1 MVEKLTPMQQIG
13 EKLLQKGVS
22 ILPIAPA
29 QKYPARFDGTGW
41 HAMGGWDQ
49 YGERLAVDAE
59 IDAWE
64 TWPQCGVGV
73 VLGPLSG
80 LVVLDVDTD
89 DPAIIAAIEAVTPPS
104 WCKKRGS
111 KGYAA
116 FYQYNGETNGRFNA
130 EVDGQ
135 TSRVVDLLSAGTQTV
150 IPPSIHPNGDLYDW
164 LTPFQLQEIQ
174 LDELPKLPPGYH
186 DTLTAALVPWRGT
199 ARQSTHTGPLDIIE
213 ETELSQFDH
222 EEIWKA
228 LDLIPYTDDDQF
240 IRLGM
245 ALRQY
250 GEQGFALWAKW
261 CERWPNPNN
270 YPDQETYNHIRGR
283 WNSIKPSN
291 NGVGVGSLWQLAKEN
306 GYVQQYERPT
316 LLKAMHM
323 WHTYDADYHYSK
335 QPEPP
340 RKTGLFAIPATKL
353 GDLKPPAWIIKK
365 HIIRDSLAMLYGASG
380 AGKSFVA
387 VDMGLSIASGR
398 QWCNYKTN
406 TGAVLYV
413 AGEGVAGINARI
425 IAWCQHHGIDKETLA
440 ETFHVTSQPVAI
452 LDALRVREL
461 LKVIEELPQPPAL
474 IIIDTLNRNFGD
486 GDENTTKDMT
496 RFVDHLTFLQ
506 NHTQACMMVVH
517 HTGKGDSEL
526 ARGNSSL
533 RAAMDTEMVVR
544 PLASNIEIA
553 CTKQKDAAPFLPSV
567 FNLSVIELCKDEDGE
582 AVESC
587 VPVQIVINDMVAEDQ
602 KRKGVHEDSPVATKE
617 MGKNQR
623 IAVDWFVGEIE
634 RKRKANPD
642 SEVWV
647 IEQSTISD
655 GLDPK
660 MGADE
665 RRRQIKW
672 LVGLKIII
680 ETTQLTQKIDIDALN
695 KKAS

>member
-1 MVEKLTPMQQIG
+1 
-13 EKLLQKGVS
+13 
-22 ILPIAPA
+22 
-29 QKYPARFDGTGW
+29 
-41 HAMGGWDQ
+41 MGGWDQ

-64 TWPQCGVGV
+64 TWPLCGVGV

-104 WCKKRGS
+104 WCRKRGS

-186 DTLTAALVPWRGT
+186 DTLTAALAPWRGT
-199 ARQSTHTGPLDIIE
+199 ARQSTHTGPLDVIE

-283 WNSIKPSN
+283 WNSIKPSD

-306 GYVQQYERPT
+306 GYVQKYEKPD
-316 LLKAMHM
+316 LLINMHK
-323 WHTYDADYHYSK
+323 WSTYDADYKYNK
-335 QPEPP
+335 PPEPP

-398 QWCNYKTN
+398 QWCDYKTN

-544 PLASNIEIA
+544 PLSTNIELA

-587 VPVQIVINDMVAEDQ
+587 VPLQIVINNMVVEDQ
-602 KRKGVHEDSPVATKE
+602 KRKGEHEDSPVEYKRPT
-617 MGKNQR
+617 KNQK
-623 IAVDWFVGEIE
+623 IAVDWI
-634 RKRKANPD
+634 AQ
-642 SEVWV
+642 V
-647 IEQSTISD
+647 IEAQRKKDPNHAIHCVEVSALNNY
-655 GLDPK
+655 LD
-660 MGADE
+660 
-665 RRRQIKW
+665 RQIKTRGREKQEIW
-672 LVGLKIII
+672 LKEQGIIKSSTMATHTI
-680 ETTQLTQKIDIDALN
+680 NVDILDAMT
-695 KKAS
+695 K

>member
-1 MVEKLTPMQQIG
+1 MTQNNTPMQQVG
-13 EKLLQKGVS
+13 AKLLDKGVS
-22 ILPIAPA
+22 ILPVAPGE
-29 QKYPARFDGTGW
+29 KYPARYDGTGW

-64 TWPQCGVGV
+64 TWPHCGVGV

-89 DPAIIAAIEAVTPPS
+89 DPQIIAAIEAVTPPS
-104 WCKKRGS
+104 WCRKRGS

-116 FYQYNGETNGRFNA
+116 FYQYSGETNGRFNA
-130 EVDGQ
+130 EVNGQ

-174 LDELPKLPPGYH
+174 LDELPTLPPGYH
-186 DTLTAALVPWRGT
+186 DMLTAALKPWRGT
-199 ARQSTHTGPLDIIE
+199 ARQSTHTGPIEVIE
-213 ETELSQFDH
+213 ETTLGDFDH
-222 EEIWKA
+222 AEIWRA
-228 LDLIPYTDDDQF
+228 LNSIPYTDDDQF

-283 WNSIKPSN
+283 WNSIKPSD
-291 NGVGVGSLWQLAKEN
+291 NGVGVGSLWHLAESFGYKQQFENKEALTMTHKWHLPDE
-306 GYVQQYERPT
+306 QYRAKQPPPPPRITGLRLIPAPE
-316 LLKAMHM
+316 LGKLKA
-323 WHTYDADYHYSK
+323 
-335 QPEPP
+335 
-340 RKTGLFAIPATKL
+340 
-353 GDLKPPAWIIKK
+353 PAWIIKK

-380 AGKSFVA
+380 VGKSFVA
-387 VDMGLSIASGR
+387 VDMGLAIASGR
-398 QWCNYKTN
+398 QWSNYKTSP
-406 TGAVLYV
+406 GAVLYV
-413 AGEGVAGINARI
+413 AGEGVAGINSRI
-425 IAWCQHHGIDKETLA
+425 IAWCKHHGVDLNTLA

-452 LDALRVREL
+452 LDEMRVREL
-461 LKVIEELPQPPAL
+461 LKVIEGLPQKPAL

-506 NHTQACMMVVH
+506 HYTQACMMVVH

-544 PLASNIEIA
+544 PLATNIELV
-553 CTKQKDAAPFLPSV
+553 CTKQKDAAPFKPSV
-567 FNLSVIELCKDEDGE
+567 FNLSVINLGEDDDGE
-582 AVESC
+582 AIESC
-587 VPVQIVINDMVAEDQ
+587 VPLQVVIGDMTAEDQ
-602 KRKGVHEDSPVATKE
+602 KRKGEHEDSPVDIKRPA
-617 MGKNQR
+617 KNQK
-623 IAVDWFVGEIE
+623 IAVDWIAAQIEAQRKKDPNHAIHCVEVSALNNYLDREIKE
-634 RKRKANPD
+634 RARRKA
-642 SEVWV
+642 E
-647 IEQSTISD
+647 E
-655 GLDPK
+655 
-660 MGADE
+660 
-665 RRRQIKW
+665 W
-672 LVGLKIII
+672 LMEAKIII
-680 ETTQLTQKIDIDALN
+680 SSTAATHTIDVDVLD
-695 KKAS
+695 KMTK